1 MLKKLLRVPIG
12 GFPRDARTL
21 LRKRFFIVKTS
32 SNTLGYSRVGII
44 IKKKGIKNSSKR
56 NSIKRSIFKVFEDY
70 PEILN
75 KPGVDYVIIVSGGRK
90 LDEAADDELTKEL
103 EDSIKELI
111 NAN

>member
-12 GFPRDARTL
+12 KFPRDARTL
-21 LRKRFFIVKTS
+21 LRKKFFIIKTS

-44 IKKKGIKNSSKR
+44 IKKKGIRNSVKR
-56 NSIKRSIFKVFEDY
+56 NSIKRSIFKVFEGY

-75 KPGVDYVIIVSGGRK
+75 KSGVDYVIIVSGGRE
-90 LDEAADDELTKEL
+90 LDGAANGELTKEL
-103 EDSIKELI
+103 EDSIKEII